1 MVVLAVLLRVL
12 EKLDLMK
19 LRYNF
24 IDHGLEETFHGG
36 NLIKLKAIFALVWQD
51 LHLDGPIVRIV
62 EAVIISL
69 VGR

>member
-19 LRYNF
+19 LRNNF
-24 IDHGLEETFHGG
+24 VDHGLQETFNWG
-36 NLIKLKAIFALVWQD
+36 NLIELVAIFAFVRQD
-51 LHLDGPIVRIV
+51 LHLDCTIVRIV
-62 EAVIISL
+62 EAVIVSL

>member
-24 IDHGLEETFHGG
+24 VDHGLQESFHGG
-36 NLIKLKAIFALVWQD
+36 NLIKLEAIFALVRQY
-51 LHLDGPIVRIV
+51 LHLDCPIVRIV
-62 EAVIISL
+62 EAVIVSL